1 MRSNGEGGTSAFSD
15 LGRACGPAAMAQT
28 AHWNLRSAQPSRCSK
43 VEDLRVGIQGA
54 GREGEQVGVLCTSR
68 KSGRVAFKAMAISSG
83 PCRTFQTR
91 PSVVAIQRP
100 KIRIVAGQTGT
111 LLKVTGAMR
120 AVFRPALVSL
130 GGDTHPCPSRDGNEG
145 IPAPPRGHAAGFG
158 TASDT
163 RGCKR
168 YRRAPENATRASG
181 CAPCSTRCD
190 KGYARKG
197 LVPRLRCGGYPQHR
211 RARYSESCWC

>member
-1 MRSNGEGGTSAFSD
+1 MAPVEGVDRGLPVRSNGEGGTSAFSD

-111 LLKVTGAMR
+111 PTE
-120 AVFRPALVSL
+120 SY
-130 GGDTHPCPSRDGNEG
+130 
-145 IPAPPRGHAAGFG
+145 RGHACGF
-158 TASDT
+158 
-163 RGCKR
+163 
-168 YRRAPENATRASG
+168 
-181 CAPCSTRCD
+181 STRLSVAW
-190 KGYARKG
+190 GRHPP
-197 LVPRLRCGGYPQHR
+197 LSQP
-211 RARYSESCWC
+211 